1 MTLAPGD
8 FAAVDDLV
16 SDLAE
21 RHVHGEAIEVA
32 GSVDVGHYLVDVV
45 AVRSVVAMLTRTPSI
60 RHYRLSCR
68 SYLSDLLRTGPTNL
82 FRVMLLLGVQSRGR
96 WGEG

>member
-1 MTLAPGD
+1 MAVQMPAPARAAWLTLAPGD

-45 AVRSVVAMLTRTPSI
+45 AVRSVVAMLTRTPSDI
-60 RHYRLSCR
+60 IVLAVG
-68 SYLSDLLRTGPTNL
+68 RT
-82 FRVMLLLGVQSRGR
+82 
-96 WGEG
+96 